1 MEEEYKQCYT
11 VQVKI
16 VRDADEYI

>member
-16 VRDADEYI
+16 VRDADEDI